1 MATKKNEKLDCLHE
15 PGNAFD
21 RFAIKTVNEKGEIV
35 GHLPNEI
42 SKVTKYLLDRGF
54 TMYCKLSSR
63 HYRRSPLVQGGL
75 EIQCEV
81 VLISRATMLQSRL
94 TARYMELVTYL
105 YIEPAEDRAIGN
117 LFNFVM
123 TLPPVVNTPAVSAQN
138 RKKKKAATSTRGN
151 KDIREMFSIAK
162 RKKET
167 KVIEWIDRLKK
178 GKDCI
183 CINNIHPCVFDFFG
197 NNEFQGG
204 ALNLLGKEVFFRV
217 KKLSRF

>member
-1 MATKKNEKLDCLHE
+1 METHSFTAAVRGFHYYRRFWRPKENEKLDCLHE

-35 GHLPNEI
+35 GHLPKEI
-42 SKVTKYLLDRGF
+42 SSGF

-94 TARYMELVTYL
+94 TARYMELVTDL
-105 YIEPAEDRAIGN
+105 YIEPAEVRAVDN

-123 TLPPVVNTPAVSAQN
+123 TLPPVVNTPPVSAQN
-138 RKKKKAATSTRGN
+138 RKKKKAATSTGGN
-151 KDIREMFSIAK
+151 KDIREIFSMAK

-167 KVIEWIDRLKK
+167 KVIVMD
-178 GKDCI
+178 
-183 CINNIHPCVFDFFG
+183 
-197 NNEFQGG
+197 
-204 ALNLLGKEVFFRV
+204 
-217 KKLSRF
+217 

>member
-1 MATKKNEKLDCLHE
+1 METHSFTAAVRGFHHYRRFWRPKENEKLDCLHE

-35 GHLPNEI
+35 GHLPKEI
-42 SKVTKYLLDRGF
+42 SRVTKYLLDRGF

-81 VLISRATMLQSRL
+81 VLISRATMLISRL
-94 TARYMELVTYL
+94 TARYMELATDL
-105 YIEPAEDRAIGN
+105 YIEPAEDRAVGN

-123 TLPPVVNTPAVSAQN
+123 TLPPVVNTPAASAQN
-138 RKKKKAATSTRGN
+138 RKKKKAATSTGGN
-151 KDIREMFSIAK
+151 KDIREIFNMAK

-167 KVIEWIDRLKK
+167 KVIVMD
-178 GKDCI
+178 
-183 CINNIHPCVFDFFG
+183 
-197 NNEFQGG
+197 
-204 ALNLLGKEVFFRV
+204 
-217 KKLSRF
+217 

>member
-1 MATKKNEKLDCLHE
+1 MFFSLTGIPLKKSNLRIGHSNLNIRYKNKNNQVKNIISEIRWKKIETHSFTAAVRGFHYYRRFWRPKENEKLYCLHG

-35 GHLPNEI
+35 GHLP
-42 SKVTKYLLDRGF
+42 KD
-54 TMYCKLSSR
+54 CKLSSR

-94 TARYMELVTYL
+94 TACYMELVTDL
-105 YIEPAEDRAIGN
+105 YIEPAEDRAVGN

-123 TLPPVVNTPAVSAQN
+123 TLPPVVNTPPVSAQN
-138 RKKKKAATSTRGN
+138 RKKKKAATSTEGN
-151 KDIREMFSIAK
+151 KDIREMFSMAK

-167 KVIEWIDRLKK
+167 KVIVMD
-178 GKDCI
+178 
-183 CINNIHPCVFDFFG
+183 
-197 NNEFQGG
+197 
-204 ALNLLGKEVFFRV
+204 
-217 KKLSRF
+217 